1 MSSPPAPLGWVIWLI
16 VIIAV
21 VIIAIILIREL
32 AGAIMVGSLAT
43 NINNADLLAHIPQLR
58 V

>member
-32 AGAIMVGSLAT
+32 AGAIAILEPLVNQKAVPLSEVLT
-43 NINNADLLAHIPQLR
+43 SSSF
-58 V
+58 